1 MSIGSD
7 ILMRMFGCPRGLL
20 GWLGGVILA
29 RTNRPHAAWVVGLL
43 DVRQQ
48 DSVLEIGFGP
58 GVAIELLVHKAHRV
72 AGVDPSEVMLRQ
84 ATQRNAAM
92 ISERRVEL
100 RQASADHLPFVDGS
114 FNKVLAI
121 NSMQVWSE
129 PLAGLR
135 EISRVLRGN
144 GRLALAFTVHS
155 GQRREGVTELVAAA
169 GFSDCRMVEA
179 DQAFCLLPQ
188 RRRTPHG
195 RDQYSRAQW
204 ISAAVRIIASNL
216 ANASEPTPSR

>member
-1 MSIGSD
+1 
-7 ILMRMFGCPRGLL
+7 L

-179 DQAFCLLPQ
+179 DQAFCLLASAP
-188 RRRTPHG
+188 PHTAWSG
-195 RDQYSRAQW
+195 S
-204 ISAAVRIIASNL
+204 V
-216 ANASEPTPSR
+216 

>member
-1 MSIGSD
+1 MLCAVVWQPAWRASVCLLMSIGSD
-7 ILMRMFGCPRGLL
+7 ILMRMFGYPRGFL

-29 RTNRPHAAWVVGLL
+29 RTNRRHAAWAVGLL

-58 GVAIELLVHKAHRV
+58 GVAIQLLVPKAHRV

-84 ATQRNAAM
+84 ATQRNAAT

-100 RQASADHLPFVDGS
+100 RQAAADHLPFVDGS

-121 NSMQVWSE
+121 NSMQVWPE

-135 EISRVLRGN
+135 EILRVLKGN
-144 GRLALAFTVHS
+144 GRLALAFTVCS
-155 GQRREGVTELVAAA
+155 GQQREGVSELVAAA
-169 GFSDCRMVEA
+169 GFSDCRMAET
-179 DQAFCLLPQ
+179 DRAFCL
-188 RRRTPHG
+188 
-195 RDQYSRAQW
+195 
-204 ISAAVRIIASNL
+204 IAS
-216 ANASEPTPSR
+216 APPRTAWSGSV